1 MKGVYV
7 LIISVDE
14 NIRVKVRSLST
25 VNFESGI
32 YAYVGSAQNNLE
44 KRINA
49 ISAHAKNVFGIS
61 TTFSTIRV

>member
-14 NIRVKVRSLST
+14 NIRVKVCSLST

-32 YAYVGSAQNNLE
+32 YAYVGLAQNNLE

-49 ISAHAKNVFGIS
+49 ISEHAKNVFGIS